1 MRKRT
6 FRQFQRMNRRN
17 FLKLGGTS
25 LAGAALLGGGTL
37 AGCGGAE
44 PQDGVV
50 NITFSF
56 GPDDSGTLEELVE
69 SFNREFEGEIQV
81 EYRQFSRLT
90 DEYFDE
96 IAGELARELG
106 DVDVIGGDVVWTAE
120 LARNGWIEDITG
132 RMYRDYPQTVPD
144 VFLEAAIA
152 SCSFRNR
159 LWGTPWFSD
168 AGLLYYRS
176 DLLEEA
182 GFSEPPR
189 TWEELSEMA
198 GEVQSNNDIRFGFV
212 FQGDEYEGGVVNGCE
227 FIWNA
232 GGQLLTGTTSVPST
246 GTPPSLNPN
255 VVAIDSPNSVRGLEI
270 QRSLVSDGVAPEE
283 VASYREEDSSD
294 AFLAGDAVFMR
305 GWPFMYALAEEQGSE
320 IETGQIG
327 VAPLPT
333 ADAERQSFSCL
344 GGWNM
349 LINSASENQDAAWEF
364 IKFATAP
371 EQQRTRALEGSF
383 LPTLRELY
391 QDEEVLE
398 SVPVIGL
405 GREVIENNTRSR
417 PVTPY
422 YSEISAALAET
433 FNENL
438 RGEIEPEE
446 AVESLQSELEDIVD
460 RN

>member
-1 MRKRT
+1 
-6 FRQFQRMNRRN
+6 MNRRD
-17 FLKLGGTS
+17 FVKLGGTS

-37 AGCGGAE
+37 GCGGGSE
-44 PQDGVV
+44 PQNGVV

-96 IAGELARELG
+96 IAGELARGLG

-120 LARNGWIEDITG
+120 FAENGWIEDITT
-132 RMYRDYPQTVPD
+132 RMYRDYPLTVPD
-144 VFLEAAIA
+144 VFLDAAIT
-152 SCSFRNR
+152 SCSYNNR
-159 LWGTPWFSD
+159 LWGTPWFTD

-182 GFSEPPR
+182 GFSEPPQ

-198 GEVQSNNDIRFGFV
+198 TQIQDDSDIRFGFV
-212 FQGDEYEGGVVNGCE
+212 FQGDDYEGGVVNGCE
-227 FIWNA
+227 YIWNA
-232 GGQLLTGTTSVPST
+232 GGQLLTGTTAVPST
-246 GTPPSLNPN
+246 GTPPSLSPN
-255 VVAIDSPNSVRGLEI
+255 VVTINNPNAVRGLGIE
-270 QRSLVSDGVAPEE
+270 RSLVTGGAAPEE
-283 VASYREEDSSD
+283 VASYREEDCSD

-305 GWPFMYALAEEQGSE
+305 GWPFMYALAGEEGSE
-320 IETGQIG
+320 VETGQIG

-333 ADAERQSFSCL
+333 DDVEGRSFSCL

-349 LINSASENQDAAWEF
+349 LVNSASENQDAAWEF
-364 IKFATAP
+364 IKYATAP
-371 EQQRTRALEGSF
+371 ERQRTRALEGSF
-383 LPTLRELY
+383 LPTLMELY
-391 QDEEVLE
+391 EDSEVSE
-398 SVPVIGL
+398 GVPVIGL
-405 GREVIENNTRSR
+405 GGEIIENNTRTR
-417 PVTPY
+417 PVTPF
-422 YSEISAALAET
+422 YSEISATLAET

-438 RGEIEPEE
+438 RGEVESEE
-446 AVESLQSELEDIVD
+446 AVENLQSELEDIID